1 MSNSIDGVPLEVYAK
16 VAEDFNETF
25 ADKVKKS
32 KFNEKFLIGL
42 EVVKDKGVHSAKAVY
57 IGKDENLH
65 NETFTFNT
73 PKELVDHIVKE
84 NYYGEENMA
93 KSYTDRDLGIISVMC
108 SNASSFRNN
117 IAIIGRLAFNNE
129 ETTKLCE
136 EAKIND
142 RNVNQVDSMKM
153 FGACEAG
160 IRYIDF
166 YDENKEED
174 MKKELNPTVE
184 IAYNERNW
192 REDFCVRTGQEWHEF
207 SYSFERKNNKDKLYY
222 TSPALEEDEK
232 TENLDFI
239 NFKDNI
245 DKKNTSVMFDDNR
258 SEIIF
263 AKNLKAMAIYMD
275 THTKTYQLGHYEV
288 VSNICKAGAKAL
300 NLDDKEKTNLRAN
313 TKEIS
318 MENTLNH

>member
-1 MSNSIDGVPLEVYAK
+1 MSISIDGVPLDVYAK
-16 VAEDFNETF
+16 VAEEHKETLK
-25 ADKVKKS
+25 DKVKKS
-32 KFNEKFLIGL
+32 IFNEKFLIGL

-93 KSYTDRDLGIISVMC
+93 KSYTDRDLGITSVMC

-153 FGACEAG
+153 FWACEAG

-166 YDENKEED
+166 YDEDKEEN

-184 IAYNERNW
+184 IVYNERNW
-192 REDFCVRTGQEWHEF
+192 REDFCVRTGQEWYEF
-207 SYSFERKNNKDKLYY
+207 SYSFERENSKDKLYY
-222 TSPALEEDEK
+222 TSPALEDEK
-232 TENLDFI
+232 TDNLDFI

-245 DKKNTSVMFDDNR
+245 DKKNTAVMFDDNR

-263 AKNLKAMAIYMD
+263 AKDLKAMATFID
-275 THTKTYQLGHYEV
+275 NHTRSYQHGQYEV
-288 VSNICKAGAKAL
+288 VSEICKAGAKAL
-300 NLDDKEKTNLRAN
+300 SLEDKEKTNLRAN

-318 MENTLNH
+318 VENTLNY